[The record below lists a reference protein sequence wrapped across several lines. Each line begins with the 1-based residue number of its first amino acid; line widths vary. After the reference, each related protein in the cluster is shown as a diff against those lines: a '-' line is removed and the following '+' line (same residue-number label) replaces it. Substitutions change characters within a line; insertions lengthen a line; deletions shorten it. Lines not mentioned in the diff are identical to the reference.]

1 MAAQLRRKYLGTRQ
15 FSSRDLAVQHDEHH
29 PCWKAAHFL
38 PCTRPP
44 DVLRMH
50 RPQRHTTFGPS
61 ARRAF
66 VTTRSGFPT
75 MPSGGLG
82 DDKDTDVSFG
92 TVRCCRLFRHR
103 SSTCNPSQ
111 VGRPADCSCVTRR
124 QRCWHHHIRAHWFQR
139 LRTCTTTP
147 TLHFLKSP
155 VFARIRFLSNAR
167 SMPFLPK
174 KPVLP
179 SLPLLPGSPTRT
191 TALTLTLML
200 LVNVSCYVGERT
212 RTSYPEGCSSGGLS
226 VFLYFLCDWI
236 NFSSLPDGL
245 RQFLF
250 GDHNH
255 LYVM

>member
-1 MAAQLRRKYLGTRQ
+1 
-15 FSSRDLAVQHDEHH
+15 
-29 PCWKAAHFL
+29 
-38 PCTRPP
+38 
-44 DVLRMH
+44 
-50 RPQRHTTFGPS
+50 
-61 ARRAF
+61 
-66 VTTRSGFPT
+66 
-75 MPSGGLG
+75 
-82 DDKDTDVSFG
+82 
-92 TVRCCRLFRHR
+92 
-103 SSTCNPSQ
+103 
-111 VGRPADCSCVTRR
+111 
-124 QRCWHHHIRAHWFQR
+124 
-139 LRTCTTTP
+139 
-147 TLHFLKSP
+147 
-155 VFARIRFLSNAR
+155 
-167 SMPFLPK
+167 
-174 KPVLP
+174 VLP